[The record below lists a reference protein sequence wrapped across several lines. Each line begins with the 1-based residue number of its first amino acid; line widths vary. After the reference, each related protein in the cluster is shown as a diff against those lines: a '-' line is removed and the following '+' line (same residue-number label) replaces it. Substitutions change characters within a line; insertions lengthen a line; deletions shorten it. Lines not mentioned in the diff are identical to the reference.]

1 MTETQALTSSR
12 SALQGGRGQWE
23 FKDNNGW
30 SVYNEQQ
37 QQFLNYVFGRYAGT
51 PVVADM
57 DVNSYIYMVV
67 ADRTRSTELTRQSDP
82 EAIGVQMLSNVLE
95 CPNAF
100 ECHPGAGCRPEPG
113 RRGVGETG
121 RQG

>member
-37 QQFLNYVFGRYAGT
+37 QQFLIYFFGSYAGT

-67 ADRTRSTELTRQSDP
+67 AILP
-82 EAIGVQMLSNVLE
+82 E
-95 CPNAF
+95 
-100 ECHPGAGCRPEPG
+100 
-113 RRGVGETG
+113 
-121 RQG
+121 QGSA